1 MDYLI
6 RDEAGQL
13 IARVNRK
20 VADSIMAAA
29 CGKIRPYTP
38 QGATETIAVFEITN
52 DSVVTVGDLELYL
65 WAKTKLIPA

>member
-13 IARVNRK
+13 IALVNRN
-20 VADSIMAAA
+20 VADSIMAATR
-29 CGKIRPYTP
+29 GKIRPYTP
-38 QGATETIAVFEITN
+38 KGDAAPIAVFEITE

>member
-6 RDEAGQL
+6 CNEAGQL
-13 IARVNRK
+13 IARVNRR
-20 VADSIMAAA
+20 VSDRIMAAA
-29 CGKIRPYTP
+29 RGKICTYTP
-38 QGATETIAVFEITN
+38 KASALQTAVFEITE